1 MNWKRWFGMGRGPVS
16 AVGAT
21 PATNPFGAGQAGR
34 AGGWMSRL
42 RSSSRR
48 GGRDRILR
56 SPEQLEMIL
65 GAVKPVRNSLLDDDV
80 VVVRRKADS
89 RLIFESQPMVPSRV
103 EEESD
108 RAWQRLRGRRLDHL
122 KVSVD

>member
-1 MNWKRWFGMGRGPVS
+1 MV
-16 AVGAT
+16 
-21 PATNPFGAGQAGR
+21 
-34 AGGWMSRL
+34 
-42 RSSSRR
+42 
-48 GGRDRILR
+48 R

-89 RLIFESQPMVPSRV
+89 RLIFETQPAAPSRV